1 MRSLRML
8 RRSWLAAVVVALLL
22 APVAGLP
29 PASAADA
36 SLTVTA
42 LRVLEQ
48 AYVEQVDPVQLLNA
62 GIATM
67 RAATKLSA
75 DALPDIPPGTPEFEA
90 DSQFATDF
98 SRAAQSLPA
107 GAGGTQLAYVATA
120 GMLASLH
127 DSHTYYLPP
136 QAFRETQRQ
145 VTGNPSFT
153 GIGVEITSQKDSS
166 GAQSIFVAN
175 VFPGSPAA
183 QAGLKRF
190 DRLVAVDGQSLANKT
205 TSDVSRL
212 IRGTAGSSVTLTV
225 QRGGQSMQL
234 SVTRAAIQV
243 PPVQTSLIA
252 PGLAYLQVY
261 EFSQGAGRQLR
272 AGIQALQAQGP
283 IRSAVLDLRD
293 NPGGLITEAASVGG
307 AFLPAGTVLA
317 RIHERGQAPS
327 LLQTS
332 GEPVLPGTPLVVLVD
347 GQSAS
352 ASEILAGA
360 FKDYGRATIVGDKTA
375 GALGGSIMV
384 ALPEGGMSVTV
395 ESILTPKNERVEG
408 AGITPDLNVSL
419 TANDMERGQDTQLQA
434 ALHALGTA
442 VTLPARSSL
451 AAEQLVDR
459 SRAAA
464 WRTHVQGAPRRA

>member
-1 MRSLRML
+1 ML
-8 RRSWLAAVVVALLL
+8 SARIIGRSWLAAVVAVLLL
-22 APVAGLP
+22 VPVAGLA

-48 AYVEQVDPVQLLNA
+48 AYVEPVDPVQLLNA
-62 GIATM
+62 AM
-67 RAATKLSA
+67 RAATKLGA
-75 DALPDIPPGTPEFEA
+75 DALPDIAPGTPEVDA
-90 DSQFATDF
+90 DTQFAAEF
-98 SRAAQSLPA
+98 SRAAQAVPA
-107 GAGGTQLAYVATA
+107 GASGTQLAYVATA

-166 GAQSIFVAN
+166 GTQSIWIVN
-175 VFPGSPAA
+175 VFPGSPAE

-190 DRLVAVDGQSLANKT
+190 DRLVAVDGRSLANKT
-205 TSDVSRL
+205 TSDASQW
-212 IRGTAGSSVTLTV
+212 IRGTAGSSVTLTIE
-225 QRGGQSMQL
+225 RSGQSMQV
-234 SVTRAAIQV
+234 SVTRAPIQV
-243 PPVQTSLIA
+243 PPVRASLIA
-252 PGLAYLQVY
+252 PGVAYLQVF

-283 IRSAVLDLRD
+283 IRSAVLDLRG

-307 AFLPAGTVLA
+307 VFLPAGTVLA

-327 LLQTS
+327 VLETPGQ
-332 GEPVLPGTPLVVLVD
+332 PVLPGTPLVVLVD

-360 FKDYGRATIVGDKTA
+360 FKDYGRATIVGAKTA

-395 ESILTPKNERVEG
+395 ESILTPNNERVEG
-408 AGITPDLNVSL
+408 VGVTPDLNVAL

-442 VTLPARSSL
+442 AAPPART
-451 AAEQLVDR
+451 VPP
-459 SRAAA
+459 AA
-464 WRTHVQGAPRRA
+464 WQTHTHGAPRRA